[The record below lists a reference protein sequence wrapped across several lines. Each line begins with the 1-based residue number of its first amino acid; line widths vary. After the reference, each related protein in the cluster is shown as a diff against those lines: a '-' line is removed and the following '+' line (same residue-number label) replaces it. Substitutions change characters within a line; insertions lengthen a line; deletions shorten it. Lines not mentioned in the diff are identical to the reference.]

1 MGSCH
6 LFSEAPRLNFY
17 PADKRCG
24 CGRETTVL
32 KTSVKTIATLDV
44 GEFRAAETQTSC
56 KHCQQVYR
64 SDELRALTPHRGKF
78 GFDAIEAIGRALFV
92 RCRNETEIQAELA
105 IRNIPVSYA

>member
-1 MGSCH
+1 QKKTDFEIIKLIRRLIERLYQRMGSCH

-32 KTSVKTIATLDV
+32 KTSVKTIATRDV

-56 KHCQQVYR
+56 KHMSQLLSNRVLLSPYVR
-64 SDELRALTPHRGKF
+64 SE
-78 GFDAIEAIGRALFV
+78 
-92 RCRNETEIQAELA
+92 
-105 IRNIPVSYA
+105 